1 MVITDSYHGML
12 FAINYHKKFWS
23 VERAYAEYNQS
34 SRQLTVLMKL
44 GLKDRH
50 LKGDYHF
57 NDTEIDYEIIQ
68 SKVDEFVDFSMNYL
82 KDAINA

>member
-1 MVITDSYHGML
+1 
-12 FAINYHKKFWS
+12 
-23 VERAYAEYNQS
+23 
-34 SRQLTVLMKL
+34 MKL